1 MFGVVFFFIIMI
13 AMLISKIRLDANDH
27 YLYKK
32 YKDDPRIR
40 HLGVVPSRDGW
51 VDKNNFHPVM
61 LYHNEN
67 GHQIKKDLKTGVETD
82 CSTTV
87 MKDKDIL
94 RLIAAVAK
102 AKDDPNTRYV
112 YFTRWNKRYTGKE
125 GVYGSVYVDKDEP
138 EKKYVQRYFS
148 LNLNGNNRGYEYFPN
163 MGREG
168 TIKNDSLKIGCLL
181 DIDSG
186 KIISTTENTW
196 YYLNFLKNRED
207 YDTIVQMIDN
217 FIDMFNEAQEKDGF
231 IETYEKNIW
240 LSRTYSKNEK
250 YFCSTENHI
259 GSERS
264 VLR

>member
-1 MFGVVFFFIIMI
+1 
-13 AMLISKIRLDANDH
+13 
-27 YLYKK
+27 
-32 YKDDPRIR
+32 
-40 HLGVVPSRDGW
+40 
-51 VDKNNFHPVM
+51 M
-61 LYHNEN
+61 LYHDEN

-87 MKDKDIL
+87 MKNEDIL

-148 LNLNGNNRGYEYFPN
+148 LNLNGNNRGYSYITSF
-163 MGREG
+163 GKEG
-168 TIKNDSLKIGCLL
+168 TIENGLLNIGCLL
-181 DIDSG
+181 DIDNG
-186 KIISTTENTW
+186 KIISTTEETW
-196 YYLNFLKNRED
+196 YYLNFLKNRTD
-207 YDTIVQMIDN
+207 YNSIIQMIDD
-217 FIDMFNEAQEKDGF
+217 FIDMFNEAQDNNGF
-231 IETYEKNIW
+231 IEMYEKNDW
-240 LSRTYSKNEK
+240 YVKKCSKMEK
-250 YFCSTENHI
+250 YFCSTENHM